1 MHQVEVLPLAPLR
14 KAKAAY
20 NEWKGYME
28 EMRDSTKES
37 LQKGGPRNDA
47 SILGK
52 RQQCINQTLTAYAI
66 GRVLRR
72 GWPAF
77 TLEQRTTKHNPRG
90 VAWEYLRLYHGWS

>member
-1 MHQVEVLPLAPLR
+1 MLSIYILMHQVEVLPLAPLQ

-20 NEWKGYME
+20 NEWKAYMG

-52 RQQCINQTLTAYAI
+52 LQQCINPSPYSLHNMKSASSRLASLQTRTAN
-66 GRVLRR
+66 RQV
-72 GWPAF
+72 
-77 TLEQRTTKHNPRG
+77 
-90 VAWEYLRLYHGWS
+90 